1 MGLRFKPE
9 VNYDIENKNAEDE
22 IMRETNKCSQVI
34 EYSERNIA
42 ISDQHDEDGEDE
54 DDESR
59 NLILD
64 NSDRMAGNMTLRSRS
79 VLVPTNGI

>member
-22 IMRETNKCSQVI
+22 IMRETNKCSQDI